1 LRQKSTHE
9 TRVLFVVGTKTFNK
23 VFRLLPKY
31 LNVLSD
37 DGSSGG
43 RNGEKN
49 DGQSGEKSGGRNGEK
64 NDGRNGEKNDG
75 QSGEKSDGRNGE
87 KNDGRNG
94 EKNDGRNGEKSGGRN
109 GEKNDGRNGEK
120 NDGRN
125 GEKSGG
131 RNGEKNDGRNGEKSG
146 GRNGEKN
153 DGQIGEKSDDRN
165 GEKSDGLSGRGP
177 EAGREG
183 LGIRTHLILI
193 LQPLEQL
200 LEFPMQYIYSLKT
213 PPIRFEHERSFE
225 SFIAL
230 SYVGRSYDDLGR
242 S

>member
-49 DGQSGEKSGGRNGEK
+49 DG
-64 NDGRNGEKNDG
+64 
-75 QSGEKSDGRNGE
+75 
-87 KNDGRNG
+87 
-94 EKNDGRNGEKSGGRN
+94 
-109 GEKNDGRNGEK
+109 
-120 NDGRN
+120 
-125 GEKSGG
+125 
-131 RNGEKNDGRNGEKSG
+131 RNGEKSG

-153 DGQIGEKSDDRN
+153 DGQSGEKSDDRN
-165 GEKSDGLSGRGP
+165 GEKSDGRNGEKNDGLSGRGP

-183 LGIRTHLILI
+183 LGIRTHLTLI
-193 LQPLEQL
+193 LQPLELL
-200 LEFPMQYIYSLKT
+200 LEFPMQNIYSLKT